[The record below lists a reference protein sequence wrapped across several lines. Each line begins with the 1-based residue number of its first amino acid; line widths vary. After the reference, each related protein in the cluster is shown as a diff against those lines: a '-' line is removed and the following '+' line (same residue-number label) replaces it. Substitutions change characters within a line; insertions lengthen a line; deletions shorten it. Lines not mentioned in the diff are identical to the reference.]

1 MEGVHDKEP
10 LNLHKTLRANRKI
23 LNNMSSKLVFDS
35 PEPLAHIGFELL
47 QWAWKC
53 ETRRQVSTSLVQEK
67 LMRGIN
73 RIGILGIISAITLLT
88 VPTGAQPK
96 SDPPT
101 AVKHPLVVV
110 MAQSRANSQKY
121 LERDWVFSVGG
132 IQRCRL

>member
-1 MEGVHDKEP
+1 
-10 LNLHKTLRANRKI
+10 
-23 LNNMSSKLVFDS
+23 
-35 PEPLAHIGFELL
+35 
-47 QWAWKC
+47 
-53 ETRRQVSTSLVQEK
+53 
-67 LMRGIN
+67 MRGIN